1 MNLNKCFCYHFSY
14 SNPMSWTQI
23 KKPRDALLVM
33 WFHLRIMLKDS
44 TVTFK
49 STHKYHKPVDFQRLV
64 IRVAYAARMHS
75 RRAGCIS
82 KHRHS
87 SRIVTSCTSAH
98 RITSKK
104 GTRILNLHYDTTTW
118 CARAARTRK
127 MTLQIMNFI
136 FARKFIAP
144 SLWQR
149 QRRAKKYTQQ

>member
-49 STHKYHKPVDFQRLV
+49 STHKYPKPVHFQKLV
-64 IRVAYAARMHS
+64 IRVAYATRMHA

-98 RITSKK
+98 RNTSKK
-104 GTRILNLHYDTTTW
+104 GTRRLNLHYDTTTW
-118 CARAARTRK
+118 CARCKNEKNDSADYELHFRREIYSAVSLTTAAAR
-127 MTLQIMNFI
+127 
-136 FARKFIAP
+136 
-144 SLWQR
+144 
-149 QRRAKKYTQQ
+149 